1 MLRLQE
7 LLVAGAGGD
16 LFAQVGQ
23 LGGVVGFDFG
33 VPLVIVIG
41 AQGGG
46 GLILPLDLAQ
56 GLDVQDLIADDV
68 AGAVGGFD
76 DGGVAGLAAFGE
88 EPVGQVGVQ
97 AGAVGVLVQTAVVL
111 VGLVGA
117 VGLGQFTE
125 GISGGVAVLPLV
137 QQVVGLGLGGGQL
150 LVGGQ
155 VGAVLVLAGVV
166 SARTS
171 MLR

>member
-33 VPLVIVIG
+33 VPLVIVVG

-56 GLDVQDLIADDV
+56 GLDVQD
-68 AGAVGGFD
+68 
-76 DGGVAGLAAFGE
+76 
-88 EPVGQVGVQ
+88 
-97 AGAVGVLVQTAVVL
+97 
-111 VGLVGA
+111 
-117 VGLGQFTE
+117 
-125 GISGGVAVLPLV
+125 S
-137 QQVVGLGLGGGQL
+137 
-150 LVGGQ
+150 
-155 VGAVLVLAGVV
+155 
-166 SARTS
+166 R
-171 MLR
+171 